1 MGSSD
6 RSTQYRKRD
15 PEPQELINLRQK
27 LYEQIMPGLESFSAE
42 DWNKAKETA
51 SNALSQQSQLVSQIP
66 SALEGIQRSGELA
79 SEIANVARTG
89 NIPSAMAD
97 RLNASVNQS
106 LQSGLGSMLNGL
118 ASRGV
123 LNSSI
128 TGQGINNLS
137 QSAAD
142 AYNRNYMTAYQAV
155 LGGLGQA
162 MQGQQSSANAYASAL
177 TSGMKALGAVPEDAY
192 TGAISELMPA
202 YNFWKDWQKSYDGRE
217 DYDTVVTQGGGS
229 CITGETRVRLADGR
243 EIPVSELKETDKIQ
257 AWDFE
262 RGCVVSAP
270 LTAFFRDIPDGGA
283 DVIRV
288 EFEDGSSVGV
298 IYEHLFFDLT
308 EGKFVAVNAGSV
320 EFIGHEFAKASTDG
334 KITGV
339 KVTGIRAD
347 GKANETYAPQ
357 CEGHLNFIAEGF
369 ITGNDG
375 QLGLCNRFD
384 YDTDKMTYDAVR
396 QEADMMKYGILEYG
410 ELDDVISKD
419 FYMKNKCYEF
429 RVAIGKGLMTFE
441 QLREYLSKYAGYF
454 IEKGGE

>member
-6 RSTQYRKRD
+6 SSAQYRKRD

-27 LYEQIMPGLESFSAE
+27 LYEQIMPGLESYSTQ
-42 DWNKAKETA
+42 DWNRAKETA
-51 SNALSQQSQLVSQIP
+51 SNALSQQTQLVSQMP
-66 SALEGIQRSGELA
+66 NALEGIRRSGELA

-123 LNSSI
+123 VNSSI
-128 TGQGINNLS
+128 ASQGINNLS

-142 AYNRNYMTAYQAV
+142 AYNRNYMSAYQAV

-162 MQGQQSSANAYASAL
+162 LQGQQTSANAYATAL
-177 TSGMKALGAVPEDAY
+177 TSGMKALGNVPEDAY

-202 YNFWKDWQKSYDGRE
+202 YNLWKDWQKSYDGRE

-229 CITGETRVRLADGR
+229 CITGETLVRLSDGS
-243 EIPVSELKETDKIQ
+243 EIAVSELKDTDKIQ

-262 RGCVVSAP
+262 RGCIVSAP
-270 LTAFFRDIPDGGA
+270 LTAFFRDNPNGGA

-298 IYEHLFFDLT
+298 IYEHLFFDMT
-308 EGKFVAVNAGSV
+308 DGKFVAVNANSV
-320 EFIGHEFAKASTDG
+320 DFVGHEFAKVGHDG
-334 KITGV
+334 KISGV
-339 KVTGIRAD
+339 KVTGIHS
-347 GKANETYAPQ
+347 GEKANETYAPQ
-357 CEGHLNFIAEGF
+357 CEGQLNFIAEGF

-375 QLGLCNRFD
+375 QLGLCNRFE
-384 YDTDKMTYDAVR
+384 YDTEKMTYDF
-396 QEADMMKYGILEYG
+396 EKKDADIKRYGILDY
-410 ELDDVISKD
+410 ELFDGAISKD

-429 RVAIGKGLMTFE
+429 AVSIGKGLMTLE
-441 QLREYLSKYAGYF
+441 QLKEYLSKYAGYF
-454 IEKGGE
+454 IGKDGE